1 MAPCLKEAV
10 QPADTR
16 IFGAFAVLF
25 FAFLFCGKVVYGQ
38 AATSVRGT
46 VTDPSGSAVVGANVV
61 LANAE
66 SKTERAVTTGAQGE
80 YQFLLLQPGTYT
92 LKVTATGF
100 ARYEQTGLQLLV
112 NTPGTANV
120 QLKLGQTTQS
130 VTVTGEA
137 PALNLVDASLGN
149 SFDEK
154 QVRQIPLDARN
165 VPDLLSLQ
173 AGVAYT
179 GNRSDLQ
186 SANYK
191 DQDTRSGAVNGA
203 RSDQSNIS
211 LDGVDVNDQSSGYAF
226 TSVLP
231 VTVDSVEEF
240 RVTTTNYGADQ
251 GEGSGAQVALVT
263 KSGTDNFHG
272 SLYEYH
278 RNTATSANDYLVK
291 IAENRVGLPNKPL
304 KLIRNIFGGSVG
316 GPIQKDRLFFFANY
330 EGTRQREEHTALRN
344 IPSVSLRDGVIQY
357 QCALLSGGGLD
368 TTTCPGGSVMGLSGK
383 AYSFAPGYFGLSP
396 QQITGLD
403 PLSKNPP
410 PGYTGPVGPN
420 PVMLNYFNQ
429 TYGIFTPNDPS
440 VGDGLNYEGFRF
452 RAPFSLDNNA
462 VIARVD
468 YHLTADAKHTLFWR
482 GALQNLSNTQ
492 EPFLP
497 GSPPQQTLLDHSKG
511 FVVGYTAVLSSSLAN
526 TFHWGFTRQSTAFVG
541 NTNRPWNTFVS
552 LDQGINY
559 SRNFQ
564 VPVHNLL
571 DDLSWTKGSH
581 TFQFGTNIGFVRDPR
596 VSFLHSFSVGK
607 GATFW
612 MAPVAFANTAGPGCP
627 AGVGSPLDPCYGMF
641 PEPASTT
648 AYDYP
653 MLGLLGMVSLVN
665 SNNNYDRQ
673 GNPLP
678 AGAPVKRDW
687 GLDWYEFYG
696 QDSWRIKPNLT
707 LTYGLRWSLFPPP
720 WEVNGFQAS
729 PVCTDTAANA
739 AGQMPACPPG
749 SFNLGK
755 YFNQNLQNMQ
765 KGLGYA
771 DAPLVSFGLGGP
783 VNNGPGLYHFEKT
796 DFSPRVSVAYSPR
809 PHSGWL
815 KTLFGEGDK
824 TVIRAGFS
832 RVYDRAGMQL
842 LNTFDAQAPA
852 GLSSTVQNPCCID
865 GAGQVARI
873 TDLNVIPLTNVIG
886 NPYLMPAS
894 KITFPQTPNTFGEAI
909 TWGIDQS
916 LKTPHA
922 YAIDF
927 SIGRQLP
934 DGFSLQLSYV
944 GRLGRR
950 LFTQRD
956 LMQPLD
962 LVDTKSGIDY
972 FKAGTAISKL
982 AQSPN
987 NGSLGPLGP
996 TQLTPAQF
1004 DQALGPTV
1012 AYWSNLLKASGS
1024 SASPAPGTTYVMPT
1038 GAATTDI
1045 AQAAYALYVTSGAF
1059 VGDEVVGLGNI
1070 DLFGFLKDTAQ
1081 NSYFFN
1087 GKTGELLN
1095 QQLTTSFA
1103 WSSIGRSNYNALQA
1117 NLRKQFRHGVQFDLN
1132 YTYSKSIDFTSA
1144 ATRLGF
1150 SGTANIGAP
1159 GSRLVN
1165 AFSPNQVRAVS
1176 DFDTTHQ
1183 INVNW
1188 IAELPFGKG
1197 RSIGRNAG
1205 GVVDAFIGGW
1215 QLSGLARWTT
1225 GFPFTVDNGQFWATN
1240 WDEQGSGQLIAIPK
1254 TGAFKQPDGTV
1265 SVFANPAAALS
1276 DFVHPFPGQS
1286 GSRNVLRGNGF
1297 ASWDMN
1303 LSKSWKMPFEGHRV
1317 QFRWEVY
1324 NVPNLKRFNVLP
1336 SGATG
1341 LTNGI
1346 GDSGVPT
1353 LTQVPSAF
1361 GDYAGLLTSPRVM
1374 QFALRYEF

>member
-1 MAPCLKEAV
+1 MAPCQRETV
-10 QPADTR
+10 QSGFR
-16 IFGAFAVLF
+16 IFRAFASLLLALLAGGRVLY
-25 FAFLFCGKVVYGQ
+25 AQ
-38 AATSVRGT
+38 ATTSIRGT
-46 VTDPSGSAVVGANVV
+46 VTDPSGSAVVEASVL
-61 LANAE
+61 LANPE
-66 SKTERAVTTGAQGE
+66 SKTERSATTGAQGE

-112 NTPGTANV
+112 NTPATANV

-149 SFDEK
+149 SFDER

-263 KSGTDNFHG
+263 KSGTSNFHA

-304 KLIRNIFGGSVG
+304 KLIRNIFGGSIG

-330 EGTRQREEHTALRN
+330 EGTRQREEHTQLRN
-344 IPSVSLRDGVIQY
+344 IPTASLRDGVIQY
-357 QCALLSGGGLD
+357 QCPLLPGGGLD
-368 TTTCPGGSVMGLSGK
+368 TTTCPGGSVMGLSLK
-383 AYSFAPGYFGLSP
+383 SYTFAPGFFAISP
-396 QQITGLD
+396 QQIKALD

-410 PGYTGPVGPN
+410 PGYTGPSGPN

-429 TYGIFTPNDPS
+429 TYGKFAPNDPS

-462 VIARVD
+462 IITRID

-482 GALQNLSNTQ
+482 GALQNLSNPQ

-497 GSPPQQTLLDHSKG
+497 GSPPQQTVLDHSKG

-526 TFHWGFTRQSTAFVG
+526 TFHWGFTRQSTGFVG
-541 NTNRPWNTFVS
+541 NTNQPWNTFNT

-559 SRNFQ
+559 SHSFQ

-627 AGVGSPLDPCYGMF
+627 AGVGSPLDPCYGRF

-678 AGAPVKRDW
+678 PGAPVKRDW

-729 PVCTDTAANA
+729 PVCTATVANA
-739 AGQMPACPPG
+739 AGLTPACPPG
-749 SFNLGK
+749 SFDLGK

-771 DAPLVSFGLGGP
+771 DAPVVSFGLGGP

-796 DFSPRVSVAYSPR
+796 DFSPRISVAYSPR

-815 KTLFGEGDK
+815 RTLFGEGDR

-873 TDLNVIPLTNVIG
+873 TDLNVIPLTNAIG

-950 LFTQRD
+950 LLTQRD

-962 LVDTKSGIDY
+962 LVDPKSGIDY
-972 FKAGTAISKL
+972 YKAGTAISKL
-982 AQSPN
+982 AQNPN
-987 NGSLGPLGP
+987 NGPLGPLGP

-1024 SASPAPGTTYVMPT
+1024 SAPPAAGTTYVMPT
-1038 GAATTDI
+1038 GATTTDI

-1070 DLFGFLKDTAQ
+1070 DLFGFLKDAAK

-1095 QQLTTSFA
+1095 QQFTTSYA

-1117 NLRKQFRHGVQFDLN
+1117 NLRKQFRRGLQFDLN

-1188 IAELPFGKG
+1188 IAELPFGRG
-1197 RSIGRNAG
+1197 RSFGRNAG

-1240 WDEQGSGQLIAIPK
+1240 WDEQGSGQLIAIPR

-1265 SVFANPAAALS
+1265 SVFANPAAALT

-1303 LSKSWKMPFEGHRV
+1303 LSKSWKMPFEGHRL